1 MMRLLRKWCCDDD
14 DDDEEEHLQEENYQ
28 QRLCLRREQQQEQ
41 EQQQQHHYQ
50 LQYGVPASSSFSSSL
65 NNRMNRSLVD
75 NNNSNN
81 NNSNNWSLT
90 DATVPTTATTT
101 SPTTTTTTTTTMAS
115 LRGGMGASR
124 RDTFSH
130 PASAWFG
137 RVWAADHRAAGTTGS
152 TNDSTTTSNLSLYQ
166 IAPQRS
172 DSPDEEEDNDD
183 NNDDDDDDDLSDH
196 RNCCRPGERRHAD
209 PLHRGPHNNH
219 LLVEPNALNT
229 TRGEGNDTSSPGTI
243 PEFFRNLAE
252 RWRVYDSLEHDH
264 HTTPEDRHASM
275 AAQADGQHRHPPL
288 RQASRFDSSSDI
300 LTIRPDEIV
309 LPGSDLQQQM
319 AVAALSK
326 YHLTRT
332 EKTTAEE
339 EDDECVICMEG
350 FDPTNP
356 RMPTL
361 CGCGEN
367 KTYFH
372 LPCLYQWMEQS
383 RECPSCRQ
391 SLRWEEF

>member
-1 MMRLLRKWCCDDD
+1 MGSLMMHFLRKCCCDDD
-14 DDDEEEHLQEENYQ
+14 DDDDEEHIDEEDYQ
-28 QRLCLRREQQQEQ
+28 QRRRLRRLE
-41 EQQQQHHYQ
+41 QQHHYQ
-50 LQYGVPASSSFSSSL
+50 LQYGAPPASSSLSSSFW
-65 NNRMNRSLVD
+65 NNRMNRSLV
-75 NNNSNN
+75 N
-81 NNSNNWSLT
+81 NNWSPL
-90 DATVPTTATTT
+90 DATHSTMEATTAPTATT
-101 SPTTTTTTTTTMAS
+101 AS
-115 LRGGMGASR
+115 LGDDSGN
-124 RDTFSH
+124 FYN

-137 RVWAADHRAAGTTGS
+137 RVLADRRAATTGS
-152 TNDSTTTSNLSLYQ
+152 THASTSHLPSYQ

-172 DSPDEEEDNDD
+172 DSHEEEAD
-183 NNDDDDDDDLSDH
+183 DDDDDDDLSDH
-196 RNCCRPGERRHAD
+196 RNCCQPGERRPAEPHD
-209 PLHRGPHNNH
+209 RGPNNNH
-219 LLVEPNALNT
+219 LFVEPSSSLDA
-229 TRGEGNDTSSPGTI
+229 TRGESDGRGDASSHVTI
-243 PEFFRNLAE
+243 QEFFRNLAE
-252 RWRVYDSLEHDH
+252 RWRVYDDALEQDH
-264 HTTPEDRHASM
+264 THANRHASM
-275 AAQADGQHRHPPL
+275 AVEDDGQKQQQHYQHSHHHHPPL

-326 YHLTRT
+326 YNLTRK
-332 EKTTAEE
+332 EKTTSK
-339 EDDECVICMEG
+339 DDDDVDVDLDECVICMEG

-391 SLRWEEF
+391 QLRWEEF